1 MIVFQRMAT
10 FDGPP
15 EEVGPWAIEITQAV
29 NERSELNLSLWR
41 GLFGGPVGT
50 FVWSTL
56 VDSLT
61 ALEAAT
67 TPLEGDTTYQRLIA
81 TSREWLRTPPEDSLL
96 RVVHTA
102 GGEYV
107 RPDVGAYA
115 EVTMA
120 VPAEGKLAAA
130 GAFGV
135 EMADVHSA
143 LTHSSV
149 LFCTSEYGPF
159 GEMRWMALYDSAAA
173 VDSAAQRTAKDEAYG
188 SKLDDAGDLFV
199 AGLARRGLAQRIA

>member
-1 MIVFQRMAT
+1 
-10 FDGPP
+10 
-15 EEVGPWAIEITQAV
+15 
-29 NERSELNLSLWR
+29 
-41 GLFGGPVGT
+41 
-50 FVWSTL
+50 
-56 VDSLT
+56 
-61 ALEAAT
+61 
-67 TPLEGDTTYQRLIA
+67 
-81 TSREWLRTPPEDSLL
+81 
-96 RVVHTA
+96 VVHTA